1 MFENLKRS
9 CENFGQASVRYK
21 IIVKILEKTSKYDFK
36 KYILQYIKLH
46 LSQSQLKETLAN

>member
-9 CENFGQASVRYK
+9 CENFGLAHVRYK
-21 IIVKILEKTSKYDFK
+21 IIVKILEKNSKYDLK

-46 LSQSQLKETLAN
+46 LSQSQLKETLAY